1 MAFQVVAIPVLPG
14 KSEQLDSFVGQLN
27 GERKRDF
34 QESRRRLGIRERA
47 FRQRTPQGEV
57 VILAI
62 EGDDPMGAF
71 SRFGAGS
78 DEFTR
83 WFVQQ
88 VREIHG
94 LDLTQPPPGPPPTL
108 MVDSEGG

>member
-14 KSEQLDSFVGQLN
+14 KSEQLTAFVEQLN
-27 GERKRDF
+27 GPRKREF

-47 FRQRTPQGEV
+47 FRQQTPQGEL

-62 EGDDPMGAF
+62 EGDDPMAAF
-71 SRFGAGS
+71 AQFGSAN

-88 VREIHG
+88 VKEIHG

-108 MVDSEGG
+108 MVDSQGA